1 MIGGVLAGGGAVRG
15 VVLQAGMSNCPSTPS
30 SPSLSLFQGQTNKSS
45 AACVC
50 DVYGDVCIFEPL
62 NETADNNYSKI
73 LDQLGNLMVAI
84 NVLN

>member
-1 MIGGVLAGGGAVRG
+1 MIGGVLAGGRG
-15 VVLQAGMSNCPSTPS
+15 LSCRQGCLTVPLHHPLPL
-30 SPSLSLFQGQTNKSS
+30 SLSLFQGQTNKSS